1 MLEYRIGMIPQLRVD
16 ENSTVP
22 LYKQI
27 AEQIGGLIRGG
38 MLANGSRLPATREMA
53 IQYGLNRTTVSA
65 AYERLES
72 DGLIRGH
79 VGRGSFVQYDG
90 PIVFP
95 VGSTGDEEISFASS
109 RPAPEQFPLGD
120 FQRSCTE
127 VISGGDAGSILQL
140 GSPAGYGPLRRYM
153 IEQSRAEGSFGDGDD
168 LIVTNGCQQAIDLL
182 QRSLAPAGSTV
193 VVEDPVYHGLRNVFG
208 RAGVRLLGVPVSD
221 SGIDIEKLARVFS
234 MERPRVVAVTPNFQ
248 NPTGVTMP
256 MDVRHEVL
264 RLVREHDALLIEN
277 DVYGDLRYEGEPLP
291 TLRQLDGSGRTIL
304 IRSFSKTA
312 FPGLRVGWVIAPAR
326 IAADLVEVRQWCD
339 LHTDHLSQ
347 AILLRFAE
355 SGRLAEHLARVRDAG
370 RERLRVVLGACEEH
384 LPPGSKWTR
393 PQGGMNLWVTLPRPL
408 DAADLLPRARQ
419 AGVSYLPGRTF
430 SVSQSDSA
438 TLRLSFGGLSPE
450 RVEQGVAILGRL
462 FREELGR
469 SESINSRYDAAPALV

>member
-1 MLEYRIGMIPQLRVD
+1 MNPQLRLD
-16 ENSTVP
+16 ETSTVP
-22 LYKQI
+22 LYKQL
-27 AEQIGGLIRGG
+27 ADQIGGLIRGG
-38 MLANGSRLPATREMA
+38 MLANGSRLPATRELA
-53 IQYGLNRTTVSA
+53 VQYGLNRTTVSA

-79 VGRGSFVQYDG
+79 VGRGSFVHYDG

-95 VGSTGDEEISFASS
+95 VGSTADDEISFASS

-120 FQRSCTE
+120 FQRSCSE
-127 VISGGDAGSILQL
+127 VVSGADAGSILQL
-140 GSPAGYGPLRRYM
+140 GSPAGYGPLRRYL
-153 IEQSRAEGSFGDGDD
+153 IEQSRKEGCFAESDD
-168 LIVTNGCQQAIDLL
+168 LLVTNGCQQAMDLV
-182 QRSLAPAGSTV
+182 QRSLVPAGSTV
-193 VVEDPVYHGLRNVFG
+193 VVENPVYHGLRNVFG
-208 RAGVRLLGVPVSD
+208 RAGARVVGVPVGD
-221 SGIDIEKLARVFS
+221 SGIDVEQLARVLS
-234 MERPRVVAVTPNFQ
+234 VERPRVIAVTPNFQ
-248 NPTGVTMP
+248 NPTGMTMP
-256 MDVRHEVL
+256 MEVRHKLL
-264 RLVREHDALLIEN
+264 RVVQEHDALLVEN

-312 FPGLRVGWVIAPAR
+312 FPGLRVGWMIAPAR

-355 SGRLAEHLARVRDAG
+355 SGRLAEHLARVREAG
-370 RERLRVVLGACEEH
+370 LERLRTVLRACEEY
-384 LPPGSKWTR
+384 LPAGSTWTR

-438 TLRLSFGGLSPE
+438 TLRLSFGGLSP
-450 RVEQGVAILGRL
+450 RRIEQGVAILGRL
-462 FREELGR
+462 FREELQR
-469 SESINSRYDAAPALV
+469 SESINCRLDAAPALV